1 MISKTANVKY
11 EKDEK
16 KQKVKAVDK
25 YTEIDFVQLVQV
37 KIKIQNFFKSACHNV
52 YKDVHFGFLGDK

>member
-1 MISKTANVKY
+1 MKY

-16 KQKVKAVDK
+16 KRKLKAADK

-37 KIKIQNFFKSACHNV
+37 KIKIQIFFNLLVIMYTKTFIL
-52 YKDVHFGFLGDK
+52 DFGGTNRDF